1 MKILSKLCMFLVFFF
16 LYAPIAVLILFSFN
30 AGRSTGVFSGFSLY
44 WYKEIFQNR
53 AAMNALLNS
62 LILALSSAGIATILG
77 TAAAAGLHKFRGKY
91 TKAAVMNVTNVPMMN
106 PDIVTG
112 VSMMLLFVFIGRA
125 IGASNSL
132 NFVTLL
138 IAHVTFNLPYV
149 IVSVLPKFKQ
159 MDKNLPEA
167 ALDLGCTPLRAFFK
181 IEVPQI
187 MPGIFTGFV
196 MAVTLSIDDF
206 VISHFTSSGFQTLPL
221 LIYSMTKKTVTPDM
235 YALSTLIFV
244 TILLLM
250 LLSNLPSFADR
261 HKLAKQGKEKK
272 RTRKALQKKG

>member
-1 MKILSKLCMFLVFFF
+1 MKVLSKLCMFLVFFF
-16 LYAPIAVLILFSFN
+16 LYAPIIVLILFSFN

-53 AAMNALLNS
+53 TALNALLNS
-62 LILALSSAGIATILG
+62 LILALSSAGIATVLG

-91 TKAAVMNVTNVPMMN
+91 TKAVIMNVTNVPMMN

-125 IGASNSL
+125 LGASNSL
-132 NFVTLL
+132 NFATLL

-167 ALDLGCTPLRAFFK
+167 ALDLGCTPLQAFFK
-181 IEVPQI
+181 IEIPQI

-250 LLSNLPSFADR
+250 LLSNLPSFADQR
-261 HKLAKQGKEKK
+261 KENK
-272 RTRKALQKKG
+272 RIRKASQKKG

>member
-1 MKILSKLCMFLVFFF
+1 MKILSKLCMFFVYFF
-16 LYAPIAVLILFSFN
+16 LYAPIVVLILFSFN

-53 AAMNALLNS
+53 TAMNALLNS

-91 TKAAVMNVTNVPMMN
+91 IKAAVMNVTNVPMMN

-112 VSMMLLFVFIGRA
+112 VSMMLLFVFIGRTL
-125 IGASNSL
+125 GASNSL
-132 NFVTLL
+132 NFATLL

-167 ALDLGCTPLRAFFK
+167 ALDLGCTPLQAFFK

-250 LLSNLPSFADR
+250 LLSNLPSFAER
-261 HKLAKQGKEKK
+261 RKEKK
-272 RTRKALQKKG
+272 RTL